1 MAKKGSKTKQKQKQ
15 SQSQKLQKQSQRVIV
30 NVTQAS
36 RRTGTTSKNAPQK
49 SFLAQ
54 MPSFNVNQPTPSP
67 LPDLTKILGLLV
79 PRLQTESRLGSAI
92 PTMKPQTEVSPE
104 PINIGG
110 LTDLKSSPTLGDAIE
125 AVRIKQEPELE
136 LNKPEKIQPSIKS
149 YFKPIDEESE
159 QGMEYAS
166 ASTPSVSQRTP
177 RISEIDRLNMR
188 YEKAFGYP
196 YSGERMKLKD
206 FREII
211 QLQEAKNKTM
221 QKEIESLKPPKRSYK
236 KRED

>member
-15 SQSQKLQKQSQRVIV
+15 KQKQSQKVIV
-30 NVTQAS
+30 NVTQPI
-36 RRTGTTSKNAPQK
+36 RRTVTTSKNAPQK

-54 MPSFNVNQPTPSP
+54 MPSFNINQPTPSP
-67 LPDLTKILGLLV
+67 LTDLTKIIGLLV

-92 PTMKPQTEVSPE
+92 PTMKPPTELSPE

-125 AVRIKQEPELE
+125 AIRIKQEPELE

-159 QGMEYAS
+159 QEMEYAS
-166 ASTPSVSQRTP
+166 ASTSSVPQRTP